1 MPYRIKRKAG
11 VENFVDFKAG
21 DWFKIKD
28 HRNAP
33 PIPKNNAMINDEI
46 NCDTRAF
53 AWISPVVISPNILS
67 GMAKVNTSDSAD
79 SIIRVVDVRGLM
91 ATFFTNPTTT
101 ADEVPPR
108 VAPINRQDKKEISKI
123 R

>member
-1 MPYRIKRKAG
+1 M
-11 VENFVDFKAG
+11 
-21 DWFKIKD
+21 KD

-33 PIPKNNAMINDEI
+33 PIPKNKAMIKEEI
-46 NCDTRAF
+46 NCETRAF
-53 AWISPVVISPNILS
+53 AWISPVVISPNMLS

-79 SIIRVVDVRGLM
+79 SIIRVVDVLGLM

-108 VAPINRQDKKEISKI
+108 AAPINRQDKKEMSKI
-123 R
+123 K